1 MKPLVIALIS
11 FWFLC
16 CSTDKEKML
25 AAESGAASF
34 LSDKAGVIGVTISG
48 KENSYT
54 FDTTVQSPDTGC
66 DQYADWWEVID
77 LKGNL
82 IYRRILTHSHVD
94 EQPFSRS
101 GTGIPLEKNAQ
112 VYIRVHIN
120 SLGYASEVQKGSVEN
135 GFMATQL
142 DVEFAKELEKVKPLP
157 TGCDF

>member
-1 MKPLVIALIS
+1 MKPVVCTILS

-16 CSTDKEKML
+16 CSTDKEEVL
-25 AAESGAASF
+25 VDESDSTSIFDFNAQ
-34 LSDKAGVIGVTISG
+34 VTEISITG
-48 KENSYT
+48 ETNAFT
-54 FDTTVQSPDTGC
+54 FATTVYSPDTGC
-66 DQYADWWEVID
+66 DQYADWWEVVD

-101 GTGIPLEKNAQ
+101 GANIPLEKESQ

-135 GFMATQL
+135 GFMATEL
-142 DVEFAKELEKVKPLP
+142 DVEFAKELEKAEPLP
-157 TGCDF
+157 TGCAF